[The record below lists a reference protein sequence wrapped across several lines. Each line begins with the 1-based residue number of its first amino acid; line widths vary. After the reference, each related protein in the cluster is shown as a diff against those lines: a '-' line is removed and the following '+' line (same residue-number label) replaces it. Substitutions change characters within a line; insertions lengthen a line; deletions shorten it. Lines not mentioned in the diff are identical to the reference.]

1 MKALSHDF
9 FQCTLTSRE
18 QNHTNLPKVTA
29 DVTATYIAPCFETI
43 NQAHRAVV
51 AEEQTIR
58 ELADIAFVISRERTQ
73 SKKQLV
79 LLRLET
85 GLLGCL
91 LASSE
96 EAPDAVA

>member
-1 MKALSHDF
+1 MKALSHNF

-18 QNHTNLPKVTA
+18 QNHTNLPKVA
-29 DVTATYIAPCFETI
+29 AALTATYIAPRFETI
-43 NQAHRAVV
+43 NQAHRTVV

-58 ELADIAFVISRERTQ
+58 ELADIGFVISRECTD

-79 LLRLET
+79 LLRLESD
-85 GLLGCL
+85 LRGCL
-91 LASSE
+91 FASLQ